1 MDKKE
6 METRKSEID
15 TRLAE
20 IKEELDNVP
29 AVETLTEEELSKSE
43 VEAEKLTA
51 EVETLTEERNGLSEK
66 ITKVTEDAEKRK
78 NLLNEIAEGNKGKEL
93 EKMKDDELE
102 KFDISSEEYKT
113 GWAKALMGRKDFTEK
128 EKRALGDAV
137 TTTSTTFVE
146 ATAEANGIN
155 NGGLLIPTS
164 VRTDI
169 LALIEKQSPF
179 YRDIR
184 KLAVAGNVDLPY
196 MDSSDDA
203 EWVVE
208 TSDSKKEGIEFKDIS
223 LTGHELSKNIVVK
236 WKLEKMAV
244 ADFISFITAEIAN
257 KMAKAFCHAV
267 IYGTGS
273 NQPTGAIYGLSATEG
288 TDPLNTI
295 KETLK
300 TLSDDFKIGAKAYI
314 SSNVNIDMIGYQD
327 SNKNYPFIQGIA
339 NNKLLPIE
347 VEPFLADGDIIV
359 GNPMHYIFNTVEA
372 LSVLRESKVVGRT
385 TTYSSYGIFDG
396 KPRTGAFKKGS
407 YIATSL

>member
-6 METRKSEID
+6 IETRKSEIE

-20 IKEELDNVP
+20 ISKELEKESE
-29 AVETLTEEELSKSE
+29 AKTEEEISSE
-43 VEAEKLTA
+43 EVKVEKLSA
-51 EVETLTEERNGLSEK
+51 EVETLTEERKGLIAEE
-66 ITKVTEDAEKRK
+66 TKVKEAAEQRQK
-78 NLLNEIAEGNKGKEL
+78 LLNEIANGEKGKEE
-93 EKMKDDELE
+93 EKMEKELE
-102 KFDISSEEYKT
+102 KFDLSSEEYRT
-113 GWAKALMGRKDFTEK
+113 GWAKKLMGRNDLTEK

-146 ATAEANGIN
+146 ATAEANGVN
-155 NGGLLIPTS
+155 NGGLLIPTT

-169 LALIEKQSPF
+169 LTLIEKQSPF

-184 KLAVAGNVDLPY
+184 KLAVAGNVDMPY

-208 TSDSKKEGIEFKDIS
+208 TADSKNEGIEFKDIS
-223 LTGHELSKNIVVK
+223 LTGHELAKNVVVK

-295 KETLK
+295 IETLK
-300 TLSDDFKIGAKAYI
+300 TLSDDFKIGAKAYV

-327 SNKNYPFIQGIA
+327 ENKNYPFIQGIA
-339 NNKLLPIE
+339 NNKLISIE
-347 VEPFLADGDIIV
+347 VEPFLENGDIIV
-359 GNPMHYIFNTVEA
+359 GNPANYVFNTVEP
-372 LSVLRESKVVGRT
+372 LSVARESKVVGRT
-385 TTYSSYGIFDG
+385 TTYASYGIFDG

-407 YIATSL
+407 YVVTSL